1 MLTSTCTTA
10 AKPLHGRYL
19 LFFAAILATSLVLTQ
34 TAGAAIIPNTASG
47 RFVRVNKTKPNN
59 LDTYFHIGEIQA
71 LLLGEDFATSS
82 KGASASTVYGVGGHG
97 SEGHLI
103 SGRVTTGGNTWTRD
117 DQMSAPGEYKV
128 EALVD
133 LGQTV
138 DLQEILVQQRGDGCC
153 QDRLRDF
160 TITLEADNGGVPGAV
175 VASQTFLGQAP
186 ATTTMTLAPGQMILP
201 GGDGAI
207 GTEQV
212 GRNARFIRVQNN
224 GGADRPLH
232 SSEIEAFGPGVTP
245 NNNSAPSTNDVA
257 GTSFHS
263 LQGVGGHGSTS
274 SVFDGN
280 LETGASVWSRDG
292 LSNFYTLDL
301 GSTQDMETIRVWQR
315 ADGCCQDR
323 LSNFTVSLLTDD
335 GSGNPG
341 GLMASQSFA
350 GQAPTN
356 SFAELTFA
364 NAFTIGADDTL
375 KIEIDPAA
383 ATADL
388 LSVGAAGLG
397 DLTIAP
403 GATLDVAF
411 LGGEVTAPRTFNI
424 LDFGSLD
431 GTFDTINLP
440 QLTTPALVWDLSNL
454 PQTGEISVAAPEP
467 TSFALAIL
475 GLLGLA
481 WFGYRRKR

>member
-1 MLTSTCTTA
+1 
-10 AKPLHGRYL
+10 
-19 LFFAAILATSLVLTQ
+19 
-34 TAGAAIIPNTASG
+34 
-47 RFVRVNKTKPNN
+47 
-59 LDTYFHIGEIQA
+59 
-71 LLLGEDFATSS
+71 
-82 KGASASTVYGVGGHG
+82 
-97 SEGHLI
+97 
-103 SGRVTTGGNTWTRD
+103 WTRD
-117 DQMSAPGEYKV
+117 DEGTAGVYKV

-138 DLQEILVQQRGDGCC
+138 NLQQIQLLQRGDGCC
-153 QDRLRDF
+153 QDRLKDF

-186 ATTTMTLAPGQMILP
+186 MTTTMTLATGQIILP

-232 SSEIEAFGPGVTP
+232 SSEIEAFAPGVTP
-245 NNNSAPSTNDVA
+245 NNNGAPSTNDIA
-257 GTSFHS
+257 DTSFHS
-263 LQGVGGHGSTS
+263 LQGVGGHGSTNA
-274 SVFDGN
+274 VFDGN
-280 LETGASVWSRDG
+280 LQTGGSTWSRDG

-335 GSGNPG
+335 GFGNPG

-356 SFAELTFA
+356 TFAELTFA
-364 NAFTIGADDTL
+364 DAFTIGADDTL
-375 KIEIDPAA
+375 KIEIDATA

-403 GATLDVAF
+403 GATLDVTF
-411 LGGEVTAPRTFNI
+411 LGGEAMAAQTFNI

-440 QLTTPALVWDLSNL
+440 QLTTPALHWDLSNL
-454 PQTGEISVAAPEP
+454 QQTGEIGIAAPEP

-481 WFGYRRKR
+481 WFGWRRGR